1 MSRMIQAY
9 FHTENQAEDAR
20 VLLLKYDPRQ
30 LEVGRLPE
38 SYGGSGRLL
47 LPIMEGGG
55 FLSEVNANN
64 KFGII
69 DVLPTAAPVSAG
81 DTNDGDVHA
90 LHYVLSAKVAD
101 ADYSGAVE
109 LIRRNHGH
117 LEEFDE

>member
-20 VLLLKYDPRQ
+20 VLLLKYDPEM
-30 LEVGRLPE
+30 LEVGRLSE
-38 SYGGSGRLL
+38 GYGGSGRLL
-47 LPIMEGGG
+47 LPFMEGGG
-55 FLSEVNANN
+55 LISEANMNN
-64 KFGII
+64 KFGFV
-69 DVLPTAAPVSAG
+69 DVLPTAAPVSS
-81 DTNDGDVHA
+81 DDVNDGDVHA

-101 ADYSGAVE
+101 ADYAGAID